1 MTPAERLHR
10 IDQELA
16 AQQAVSPREMAARLA
31 LPQFAAIAP
40 RAKKYRLLA
49 DGDSWFDYPLGQD
62 VLDYLNNYF
71 KHPVTKLARAGST
84 LNELVYGPGDL
95 LLTDPSQ
102 GTTRLTEVV
111 RKLREVENLPGQRFD
126 AFLFSGGG
134 NDIAGPEFFSFVN
147 HAASHLTNPNAEV
160 LHGVVAATF
169 EKAYEDM
176 IDVLEAEARRENIK
190 LPIFVHGYDYPWPDG
205 RGAVALGIAGP
216 WFDPTFQKKGYPYD
230 NDGPQHSQQLAH
242 RRTIVNRF
250 IDAFNV
256 MLDRLVAKYPGTVHK
271 VPTVG
276 TLPDISQ
283 WANELHP
290 TNPGFLL
297 IAKQFND
304 ELYRVLG

>member
-147 HAASHLTNPNAEV
+147 HAASHLANPNAEV
-160 LHGVVAATF
+160 VHGVVAATF

-205 RGAVALGIAGP
+205 RAAIALGIAGP
-216 WFDPTFQKKGYPYD
+216 WFDPTFQKKGVSLRY
-230 NDGPQHSQQLAH
+230 
-242 RRTIVNRF
+242 RRSAAFPTIGSSSHNRES
-250 IDAFNV
+250 I
-256 MLDRLVAKYPGTVHK
+256 H
-271 VPTVG
+271 
-276 TLPDISQ
+276 
-283 WANELHP
+283 
-290 TNPGFLL
+290 
-297 IAKQFND
+297 
-304 ELYRVLG
+304 